1 MRNNILKK
9 IIKQKTKHFATY
21 YIRTE
26 LYEEKINSITYSKML
41 KYSIH
46 KTLHIFHP
54 KTQFQFPMGTI
65 HQFLH
70 HVWTNMY
77 KNDCCTIVILSFL
90 PVATAPPPSPPL
102 WSLILSLE
110 CTWPTLCTISL
121 QMQSKIKL
129 MLCVLYRA

>member
-9 IIKQKTKHFATY
+9 IIKQKTKFFATY

-26 LYEEKINSITYSKML
+26 LYEKKINSITYSKMF

-46 KTLHIFHP
+46 KTLNICHP

-70 HVWTNMY
+70 HVIQEWLLHNCDI
-77 KNDCCTIVILSFL
+77 KLSSCCNS
-90 PVATAPPPSPPL
+90 PSPPPSPPL